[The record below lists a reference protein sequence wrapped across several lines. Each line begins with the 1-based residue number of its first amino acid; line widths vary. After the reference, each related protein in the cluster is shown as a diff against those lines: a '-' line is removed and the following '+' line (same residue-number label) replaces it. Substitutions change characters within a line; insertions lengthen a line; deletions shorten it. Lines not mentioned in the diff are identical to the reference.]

1 MVIYFAKRLLEMIP
15 TVIGI
20 TLISFFIIHLAPGKP
35 TDILS
40 ELNPKI
46 TPEAREKLEKYY
58 GLDKPI
64 IVQYG
69 IWLKRLVKL
78 DFNESFF
85 TDKRPVWKKIKE
97 RLPITI
103 TIFDFGD
110 SFSTDKRPVWDKIK
124 ERLPITI
131 LINVLSLILVILIAI
146 PIGVSSAT
154 HQYSLYDKIATV
166 TVFVGFAIPTFWL
179 SLLLMILFGI
189 YLDWLPISGI
199 KSLNYDTLST
209 GGKIWDMS
217 SHLILPVLLGAFG
230 GLAGLSRYMRS
241 NMLEVIR
248 ADYITTARAKG
259 LSERVVIYKHAMR
272 NALLPVIT
280 ILGLSVPGLIG
291 GSVIFETIFAI
302 PGMGQLFYMSV
313 MTRDYPLI
321 MGVLTI
327 GAVLTLIGN
336 LLADAGYAVA
346 DPRIRNR

>member
-15 TVIGI
+15 TIIGI

-69 IWLKRLVKL
+69 IWIKRLVKL
-78 DFNESFF
+78 DFGE
-85 TDKRPVWKKIKE
+85 
-97 RLPITI
+97 
-103 TIFDFGD
+103 

-131 LINVLSLILVILIAI
+131 LINVLSLVLVILIAI

-154 HQYSLYDKIATV
+154 HQYSLYDKITTV
-166 TVFVGFAIPTFWL
+166 VVFVGFAIPTFWL
-179 SLLLMILFGI
+179 ALLLMILFGI

-199 KSLNYDTLST
+199 KSLNYDSLST
-209 GGKIWDMS
+209 VGKIRDMS
-217 SHLILPVLLGAFG
+217 SHLIMPVLLGAFG

-248 ADYITTARAKG
+248 ADYVTTARAKG
-259 LSERVVIYKHAMR
+259 LSERAVIYKHAMR

-321 MGVLTI
+321 MGILTI

-336 LLADAGYAVA
+336 LLADAGYAIA

>member
-15 TVIGI
+15 TIIGI

-69 IWLKRLVKL
+69 IWIKRLIKI
-78 DFNESFF
+78 DYDESFS
-85 TDKRPVWKKIKE
+85 TDKRPFWGKIKE

-103 TIFDFGD
+103 HIFDFGD

-131 LINVLSLILVILIAI
+131 LINVLSLILVILIAV

-179 SLLLMILFGI
+179 ALLLMILFGI

-199 KSLNYDTLST
+199 KSLNYDDLST

-217 SHLILPVLLGAFG
+217 SHLILPVLLGAFS

-336 LLADAGYAVA
+336 LLADAGYAIA
-346 DPRIRNR
+346 DPRIRSR

>member
-1 MVIYFAKRLLEMIP
+1 MVIYFIKRLLEMIP
-15 TVIGI
+15 TIIGI
-20 TLISFFIIHLAPGKP
+20 TLVSFFIIHLAPGKP
-35 TDILS
+35 TDILA

-64 IVQYG
+64 ITQYG
-69 IWLKRLVKL
+69 IWLKRVVKL
-78 DFNESFF
+78 
-85 TDKRPVWKKIKE
+85 
-97 RLPITI
+97 
-103 TIFDFGD
+103 DFGD

-131 LINVLSLILVILIAI
+131 IINVLSLILVILIAI

-154 HQYSLYDKIATV
+154 HQYSLYDKITTV
-166 TVFVGFAIPTFWL
+166 AVFVGFAIPTFWL
-179 SLLLMILFGI
+179 ALLLMILFGI

-199 KSLNYDTLST
+199 KSLDYDNLSA
-209 GGKIWDMS
+209 GGKVWDLT
-217 SHLILPVLLGAFG
+217 SHLILPVLLEAFG

-248 ADYITTARAKG
+248 SDYITTARAKG

-313 MTRDYPLI
+313 MMRDYPLI
-321 MGVLTI
+321 MGILTI
-327 GAVLTLIGN
+327 GAILTLIGN
-336 LLADAGYAVA
+336 LLADIGYAVA
-346 DPRIRNR
+346 DPRIRTR